1 MSSSETVEIG
11 EEALQHMKCLLAAH
25 YIEGNVPFPVV
36 VAVENALKSVNQWFP
51 DPQYFYHPDEGYL

>member
-11 EEALQHMKCLLAAH
+11 EDFLQHMRCLLAAH
-25 YIEGNVPFPVV
+25 YIDGDVPSPVV

-51 DPQYFYHPDEGYL
+51 DPQYAYHPDEGYL